1 MTWEICRCEGGRGNP
16 AAVING
22 DDVRAPVI
30 DEDGDTAYGGWRME
44 SGRSAIGMRVGEV
57 CGVRKTIQKLHFLPF
72 GNGIYLSRPLGARGV
87 HHFFSLF
94 RRFAVE
100 LRTSCTHFSRLVS
113 PAFCNIHWYQSAL
126 HLFVNEPRQNQ
137 QTFRVPGPD
146 PIRLL

>member
-1 MTWEICRCEGGRGNP
+1 MREGEEIRQQLSMVTMYGHPLLMKMGIPRTGG
-16 AAVING
+16 
-22 DDVRAPVI
+22 
-30 DEDGDTAYGGWRME
+30 GGWRME

-57 CGVRKTIQKLHFLPF
+57 CGVRKTIQKLHFLPI

-87 HHFFSLF
+87 HHFFFWF

-100 LRTSCTHFSRLVS
+100 LRTCTHFSRLVS

-137 QTFRVPGPD
+137 QTFRLPGPD